1 MEFLQPLAVLD
12 VALASAY
19 VVHVA
24 GVDQHYLNAARL
36 EDLVDRDPVD
46 PGRFERHGLDP
57 ALHQPLGQALKV
69 GGEGAEFTHRLWIAV
84 TRHRDEMAGRAAVD
98 ARGVGLNALQQRG
111 PRMPALLVAELAQG
125 SFNAMVLHL
134 GLLHIGSAQASAD
147 RGAMGL
153 SGTLLNGIT
162 NGRVTTGTVAAPHGP
177 CSGTGSS
184 HHCEGGLGPRT

>member
-69 GGEGAEFTHRLWIAV
+69 GGEGAEFTHRLWIAAP
-84 TRHRDEMAGRAAVD
+84 RRNGWSRRSRCPRRRAACAPAARAPD
-98 ARGVGLNALQQRG
+98 A
-111 PRMPALLVAELAQG
+111 
-125 SFNAMVLHL
+125 
-134 GLLHIGSAQASAD
+134 
-147 RGAMGL
+147 GA
-153 SGTLLNGIT
+153 
-162 NGRVTTGTVAAPHGP
+162 A
-177 CSGTGSS
+177 C
-184 HHCEGGLGPRT
+184 C